1 MRAIRKNNIPDQLKK
16 AWIASELTLLAMILL
31 TALTLPSYGQSF
43 DTLLNELSGS
53 DPDEVE
59 SERKDSRKKEDYPS
73 PPEIPPPLAEDEFA
87 PEKNIVT
94 NGVTLQ
100 GLDKQTARVF
110 IIDAAVGQ
118 TIEFGN
124 LKIIVQHC
132 EKAPLEAR
140 QESMAFVTI
149 SEEKPKS
156 SPQNL
161 FAGWMFSSSP
171 ALSALDHPIY
181 DVWVKECKALK

>member
-73 PPEIPPPLAEDEFA
+73 PPEIPPPW
-87 PEKNIVT
+87 
-94 NGVTLQ
+94 Q
-100 GLDKQTARVF
+100 RM
-110 IIDAAVGQ
+110 
-118 TIEFGN
+118 N
-124 LKIIVQHC
+124 LHLKKILLPT
-132 EKAPLEAR
+132 E
-140 QESMAFVTI
+140 
-149 SEEKPKS
+149 
-156 SPQNL
+156 
-161 FAGWMFSSSP
+161 
-171 ALSALDHPIY
+171 
-181 DVWVKECKALK
+181 